1 MPQPPMYV
9 AYDGHDHPFLATAD
23 SARYGEGDHEPTRS
37 IARHLHR
44 GGRAVVLS
52 LSPKWE
58 EGDALLDALQAAAR
72 GERSLES
79 LGQVTVEATYDTLS
93 AFLNAE
99 NS

>member
-1 MPQPPMYV
+1 MPQPLMYV

-23 SARYGEGDHEPTRS
+23 SARYGEGDHEPARS
-37 IARHLHR
+37 LARHLYR

-58 EGDALLDALQAAAR
+58 EGDTLLAALQAAAR
-72 GERSLES
+72 GEYPVES

-99 NS
+99 DS